1 MSEDGVNSA
10 RGAADIA
17 VGTEVLR
24 FVRAQLWWIVGFF
37 LLGGTV
43 GYAISYGVPREWEA
57 SLVLQIGEDEDAGVP
72 VSVDPPARAV
82 ERIGVKSFKDQV
94 LKTLSLP
101 VEGPGDQR
109 VRLIRKT
116 LQAEMVPNT
125 DLIKISVRDFSPANA
140 EAILRIVQNQLTSST
155 EGVVAE
161 ALKRLQNRLSEVD
174 TQIAN
179 VQAKMSAQ
187 RSSASA
193 PQAEPGGQGAVNQL
207 LHNMLDVSSANM
219 LAEAERQRAD
229 IVREMSPDHTYNTKP
244 LGAVAVS
251 AAPVAPKRGTFAV
264 LGALLGLWIGLM
276 SGGLRWKWR

>member
-57 SLVLQIGEDEDAGVP
+57 SLVLQIGEVEDAGVP